1 MKNSQIVLFVGSL
14 SILLALFLPAIS
26 VQTQNQVMGVSGSAS
41 YFESDEVFGVI
52 LLILS
57 VGTMILVFL
66 KKTEIVW
73 ITGLISIGIFIF
85 RFFKFVSDISSYNSF
100 QNQMGNFGQFGNEFP
115 QMPQEVA
122 IQISLNWASWT
133 VFLIGGVLT
142 IAGLVKSTR
151 ESK

>member
-1 MKNSQIVLFVGSL
+1 VKNSQIILFVGAI
-14 SILLALFLPAIS
+14 SIMLALFLPAIS
-26 VQTQNQVMGVSGSAS
+26 VQTHNQVMGVSGSAS
-41 YFESDEVFGVI
+41 YLESDQVFGVI

-57 VGTMILVFL
+57 VGSMILVFL

-73 ITGLISIGIFIF
+73 ITGLVSIGVFIF

-115 QMPQEVA
+115 QIPQEVA
-122 IQISLNWASWT
+122 IQISLSWASWI

-142 IAGLVKSTR
+142 ITGLVKSTR